1 MSFDKRLERYHER
14 AQYAKVLSANLKNA
28 RIRAG
33 FSRKYMADCMGVS
46 VTSYG
51 FYEQSKNLPT
61 LDNLVKLS
69 QILHVS
75 IDFLLDNVPD
85 EYERCRDVLTG
96 SHIEFTDL
104 DDVRIEV
111 TANYLEIKKTLIMT
125 KDDFIDLVHAAE
137 RRDLKEIQN
146 RFCNIFTD
154 SYAYAVNRKFI
165 NQIDAEPLEYID
177 TP

>member
-1 MSFDKRLERYHER
+1 MFHD
-14 AQYAKVLSANLKNA
+14 NLKAA
-28 RIRAG
+28 RLRAG
-33 FSRKYMADCMGVS
+33 YSRKDMADMLGVS
-46 VTSYG
+46 TNTYRL
-51 FYEQSKNLPT
+51 YESNVEPRIGGI
-61 LDNLVKLS
+61 VKLA

-104 DDVRIEV
+104 DDGRIEV